1 MVRSFVVALVTF
13 VVVLFAGP
21 FRGIAAAQPGSGGQP
36 QPPSFPIEIIG
47 GTPGVSVEIFLNAGK
62 VGDVTLNATG
72 SADSILNLANSGK
85 QRVTVY
91 IDVCKDGKIVKV
103 HFVTGN
109 GQPPPPDEDCKSR
122 IAATSFQSDCGVI
135 RLTLN
140 FANWNGRVVGCG
152 FSFQDPKT
160 LGLIGGAILAPV
172 LILGSAGDD
181 GPTATVVASPPT
193 LVTPP
198 VVAPTP
204 VTNTTPPNPPTP
216 AQPTADS
223 FNGQYTGNLTV
234 TENVCRFTSTAG
246 FSARLNVNSSGTG
259 TLEFTYQSSGQQ
271 QLYVFPNVR
280 VTMNGSQGTFE
291 AQTDSAQFG
300 YRLIVQGRLS
310 GTAFTGNISFFDSR
324 PGNCHTGYVVNG
336 TRQ

>member
-1 MVRSFVVALVTF
+1 MIRSFAVALVTI
-13 VVVLFAGP
+13 VVVSFAGP
-21 FRGIAAAQPGSGGQP
+21 FGMVAAQSVNATTQHPLV
-36 QPPSFPIEIIG
+36 FAG
-47 GTPGVSVEIFLNAGK
+47 GTPGVSVEIFLNNGK
-62 VGDVTLNATG
+62 VGDLTLNSTG
-72 SADSILNLANSGK
+72 SGNSILDYGNIGK
-85 QRVTVY
+85 TRVTIY

-103 HFVTGN
+103 MFVTGN
-109 GQPPPPDEDCKSR
+109 GQAPPRDESCRSR
-122 IAATSFQSDCGVI
+122 LAAASYQSDCGAVSI
-135 RLTLN
+135 N
-140 FANWNGRVVGCG
+140 FDLRNFGARAVGCG
-152 FSFQDPKT
+152 LSFTDPKVF
-160 LGLIGGAILAPV
+160 GPIIGGIVAVPLLLA
-172 LILGSAGDD
+172 GGGDS
-181 GPTATVVASPPT
+181 PTPISTPLVPPPPTVVVPA
-193 LVTPP
+193 TPP
-198 VVAPTP
+198 V
-204 VTNTTPPNPPTP
+204 NTTPPAAPPSAP

-271 QLYVFPNVR
+271 QLYVFTNVR

-300 YRLIVQGRLS
+300 YRLIVQGRLA

-336 TRQ
+336 SRQ